1 MSSFYQHSRNMSKD
15 SCDSQDKMDE
25 QEERNKI
32 ELWLKKIDKNLN
44 TFTTEQFEQLRE
56 NVKIMV
62 DGIPIIGRLDGNIDL
77 GQINLDNIERVEIIE
92 GPMSVSYGSDA
103 LGGVINLITK
113 KSQVKTYN
121 LLLSQQFETKG
132 ETKLS

>member
-56 NVKIMV
+56 DVKIMGFNRACV
-62 DGIPIIGRLDGNIDL
+62 LAQQQFDFQKGS
-77 GQINLDNIERVEIIE
+77 QKNIEI
-92 GPMSVSYGSDA
+92 SFVSESDTA
-103 LGGVINLITK
+103 K
-113 KSQVKTYN
+113 
-121 LLLSQQFETKG
+121 
-132 ETKLS
+132 

>member
-1 MSSFYQHSRNMSKD
+1 MSSFYHSRNMSKD

-56 NVKIMV
+56 DVKIMGFNRACV
-62 DGIPIIGRLDGNIDL
+62 LAQQQFDFQKGS
-77 GQINLDNIERVEIIE
+77 QKNIEI
-92 GPMSVSYGSDA
+92 SFVSESDLA
-103 LGGVINLITK
+103 K
-113 KSQVKTYN
+113 
-121 LLLSQQFETKG
+121 
-132 ETKLS
+132 